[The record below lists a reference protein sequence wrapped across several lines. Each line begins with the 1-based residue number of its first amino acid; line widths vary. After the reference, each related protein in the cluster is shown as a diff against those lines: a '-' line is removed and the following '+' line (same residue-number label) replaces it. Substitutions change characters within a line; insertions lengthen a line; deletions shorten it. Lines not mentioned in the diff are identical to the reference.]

1 MAICS
6 LFPSSLQLHVASVRV
21 GLIALYLPV
30 VSTQRMLFRCCIL
43 THSLFLSF
51 SMLFHFYFYFIV

>member
-6 LFPSSLQLHVASVRV
+6 LIPSSLQLHVASVRV
-21 GLIALYLPV
+21 GLIAIYL

-51 SMLFHFYFYFIV
+51 SILFIFYFIA